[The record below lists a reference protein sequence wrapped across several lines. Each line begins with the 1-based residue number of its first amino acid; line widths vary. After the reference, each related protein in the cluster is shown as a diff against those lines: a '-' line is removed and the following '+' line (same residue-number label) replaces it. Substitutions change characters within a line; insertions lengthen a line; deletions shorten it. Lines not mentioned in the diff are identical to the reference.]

1 MSSNFIKIFRNYEK
15 FYEEEA
21 ERINNEIQQIQD
33 SENDQNS
40 DTENHYHIAQD
51 ESEDEK
57 KEEKVF
63 VDEECKKR
71 LHNVSA
77 ERE

>member
-63 VDEECKKR
+63 VDEEYKKR